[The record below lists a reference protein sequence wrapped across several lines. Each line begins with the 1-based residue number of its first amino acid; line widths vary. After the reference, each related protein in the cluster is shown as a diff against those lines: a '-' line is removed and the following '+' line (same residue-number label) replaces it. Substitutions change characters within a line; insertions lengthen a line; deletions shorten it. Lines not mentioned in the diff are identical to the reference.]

1 MKKKLLSLVL
11 AGAMVA
17 STSVSAFADGEIS
30 QTPSTATNPQ
40 EFTVTNTEAD
50 ANIGIEGRIAN
61 GQNELPPSTISVT
74 VPTSATFT
82 VDKNGTLIGANI
94 NITSNSDTAVK
105 VIAHKFKDATG
116 ESNIHVVDSQT
127 LAGENA
133 KEATASR
140 KKVSLK
146 LIGEDNSVSL
156 KTSEGTGICALNAND
171 ENIDENK
178 KVLGTVKTGKSLNL
192 SLQGEGVTAKQ
203 APALDKAVSDTF
215 TLTLKLKKA

>member
-17 STSVSAFADGEIS
+17 STSVSAFAADIS

-40 EFTVTNTEAD
+40 DFTVTDTEAD
-50 ANIGIEGRIAN
+50 ANIGIEGRIAD
-61 GQNELPPSTISVT
+61 GQNQLPPSTISVT
-74 VPTSATFT
+74 VPTSASFT
-82 VDKNGTLIGANI
+82 VDKAGTLIGANI

-116 ESNIHVVDSQT
+116 ESNINVVDSDT
-127 LAGENA
+127 LASENR
-133 KEATASR
+133 KEASASR

-156 KTSEGTGICALNAND
+156 KTSEGTGICALDTSN
-171 ENIDENK
+171 ESIDENK
-178 KVLGTVKTGKSLNL
+178 RVLGTVKTGKSLNL
-192 SLQGEGVTAKQ
+192 SLQGEGVTASQ
-203 APALDKAVSDTF
+203 APALDKAISDTF
-215 TLTLKLKKA
+215 TLTLKIKKA

>member
-17 STSVSAFADGEIS
+17 STSVTAFADGEIS
-30 QTPSTATNPQ
+30 QTPSTANNPQ
-40 EFTVTNTEAD
+40 EFTVTKTEAD
-50 ANIGIEGRIAN
+50 ANIGIEGRIADN
-61 GQNELPPSTISVT
+61 LNNLPPSTISVT
-74 VPTSATFT
+74 VPTSASFT
-82 VDKNGTLIGANI
+82 VDKDGTLIGANI

-116 ESNIHVVDSQT
+116 EKNINVVDSGA
-127 LAGENA
+127 LANENSSGA
-133 KEATASR
+133 SASR

-156 KTSEGTGICALNAND
+156 KTSDGTGICELDTNNESIGED
-171 ENIDENK
+171 K
-178 KVLGTVKTGKSLNL
+178 KVLGTVKSGKSLNL
-192 SLQGEGVTAKQ
+192 SLQGEGVTASE
-203 APALDKAVSDTF
+203 APPIDKAVSDTF

>member
-17 STSVSAFADGEIS
+17 STSVSAFAADIS

-40 EFTVTNTEAD
+40 DFTVTDTEAD
-50 ANIGIEGRIAN
+50 ANIGIEGRIAD
-61 GQNELPPSTISVT
+61 GQNQLPPSTISVT
-74 VPTSATFT
+74 VPTSASFT
-82 VDKNGTLIGANI
+82 VDKAGTLIGANI

-116 ESNIHVVDSQT
+116 ESNINVVDSDT
-127 LAGENA
+127 LASENR
-133 KEATASR
+133 KEASASR

-156 KTSEGTGICALNAND
+156 KTSEGTGICALDTSN
-171 ENIDENK
+171 ESIDENK
-178 KVLGTVKTGKSLNL
+178 RVLGTVKTGKSLNL
-192 SLQGEGVTAKQ
+192 SLQGEGVTATQ